1 MLNAV
6 LFDLDNTLV
15 DRDKAFRDCVY
26 AHFSEPAVR
35 AQLFALDCGGRG
47 NREALFDFWTSR
59 AEAPMSQRILGRLI
73 AERLRPNPCL
83 LEALGTLSKSFKLG
97 IITNGGSDIQRWKF
111 QAAGLDRVI
120 PPDRVIISAEVG
132 TAKPDPA
139 IFLLACRTL
148 GEIPANCLFVGDDR
162 ENDYDGAKGAGMR
175 ARMVDGAL
183 GVEELNLLL
192 RRELAA

>member
-15 DRDKAFRDCVY
+15 DRDQAFHDCVC

-47 NREALFDFWTSR
+47 NREALFDFWSTR
-59 AEAPMSQRILGRLI
+59 AGAPMSQSIFGRLI
-73 AERLRPNPCL
+73 AERLRPNSCL

-97 IITNGGSDIQRWKF
+97 IITNGGGDIQRWKF
-111 QAAGLDRVI
+111 QAAGLAQVI
-120 PPDRVIISAEVG
+120 PPARVIISAEVG

-139 IFLLACRTL
+139 IFHLACRAL
-148 GEIPANCLFVGDDR
+148 GEVSANCLFIGDDR
-162 ENDYDGAKGAGMR
+162 ENDYNGAKGAGMR
-175 ARMVDGAL
+175 ACMVDGVL
-183 GVEELNLLL
+183 GAEELNFLLS
-192 RRELAA
+192 RELAA